1 MQTIAKSAQ
10 RSAVAKTAAA
20 RTQKPMVVRG
30 AVKCQ
35 ASKQA
40 VQKAA
45 AAATSL
51 PALLAANPAFAL
63 VDDRL
68 NGDGVGYPLG
78 ISDPALGWV
87 FVGVA
92 SLVWILYFIAQ
103 KDFGDFEDKD
113 SGVGL

>member
-1 MQTIAKSAQ
+1 MTWHKHQSQPSLCIAHPCYLCSRPCCCCLQ
-10 RSAVAKTAAA
+10 
-20 RTQKPMVVRG
+20 
-30 AVKCQ
+30 
-35 ASKQA
+35 
-40 VQKAA
+40 
-45 AAATSL
+45 
-51 PALLAANPAFAL
+51 

>member
-1 MQTIAKSAQ
+1 MFPSSPSPPVSPSHNITLN
-10 RSAVAKTAAA
+10 
-20 RTQKPMVVRG
+20 TQ
-30 AVKCQ
+30 
-35 ASKQA
+35 
-40 VQKAA
+40 
-45 AAATSL
+45 
-51 PALLAANPAFAL
+51 

>member
-1 MQTIAKSAQ
+1 MCTACPCKPILSTCC
-10 RSAVAKTAAA
+10 SAVHILTCYSRNCCAAC
-20 RTQKPMVVRG
+20 TVW
-30 AVKCQ
+30 AVLQ
-35 ASKQA
+35 
-40 VQKAA
+40 
-45 AAATSL
+45 
-51 PALLAANPAFAL
+51 